1 MSLLLVFRPIDRPM
15 FASARSANSI
25 SRLSDDM
32 HGADT
37 RTNANAAAMFLN
49 VPRVAKRGLGLLA
62 GGCCRLDRLAEHHSS
77 WGCRGLSLVGGA
89 YY

>member
-1 MSLLLVFRPIDRPM
+1 MVIRESDQTYFACGRREASFFVTHVMSLLLVFRPIDRPM

-49 VPRVAKRGLGLLA
+49 VPRVAKR
-62 GGCCRLDRLAEHHSS
+62 
-77 WGCRGLSLVGGA
+77 V
-89 YY
+89 